1 MYSIQSDQDISRC
14 TMGRCTYGAARDHET
29 LDLVPRQVDEGM
41 TIEERYNAPPVP
53 LSRNLGRSFLYARCN
68 ADLSRRGL
76 DHLGFGTSIQRA
88 FRKWTSSR
96 ICLHSPKL
104 VRQQAVATKGT
115 FDKWDATLTFAP
127 DLATE
132 VSEVEIQAA
141 NVDTGSG
148 MKNFKSTRIVQ
159 TRPETLT
166 ASLLRADQKR
176 KT

>member
-1 MYSIQSDQDISRC
+1 MAI
-14 TMGRCTYGAARDHET
+14 
-29 LDLVPRQVDEGM
+29 
-41 TIEERYNAPPVP
+41 
-53 LSRNLGRSFLYARCN
+53 
-68 ADLSRRGL
+68 
-76 DHLGFGTSIQRA
+76 
-88 FRKWTSSR
+88 
-96 ICLHSPKL
+96 
-104 VRQQAVATKGT
+104 KGT
-115 FDKWDATLTFAP
+115 LDKWDATLTFAP

-159 TRPETLT
+159 TSPETLT

>member
-1 MYSIQSDQDISRC
+1 MAI
-14 TMGRCTYGAARDHET
+14 
-29 LDLVPRQVDEGM
+29 
-41 TIEERYNAPPVP
+41 
-53 LSRNLGRSFLYARCN
+53 
-68 ADLSRRGL
+68 
-76 DHLGFGTSIQRA
+76 
-88 FRKWTSSR
+88 
-96 ICLHSPKL
+96 
-104 VRQQAVATKGT
+104 KGT
-115 FDKWDATLTFAP
+115 FDKWDVTLTFAP

>member
-1 MYSIQSDQDISRC
+1 M
-14 TMGRCTYGAARDHET
+14 
-29 LDLVPRQVDEGM
+29 
-41 TIEERYNAPPVP
+41 
-53 LSRNLGRSFLYARCN
+53 
-68 ADLSRRGL
+68 
-76 DHLGFGTSIQRA
+76 
-88 FRKWTSSR
+88 
-96 ICLHSPKL
+96 
-104 VRQQAVATKGT
+104 
-115 FDKWDATLTFAP
+115 ATLTFAP

-159 TRPETLT
+159 TSPETLT